1 MALLYTS
8 CAQVLGLAC
17 MLQEVHGYS
26 LPALSPETPGCAAGS
41 PASEAGPGPGRRLD
55 DHSEALSLPQDPLG
69 P

>member
-8 CAQVLGLAC
+8 HAQVLGLAC
-17 MLQEVHGYS
+17 MPQEVYCS
-26 LPALSPETPGCAAGS
+26 LPALSPETPGCVAGS
-41 PASEAGPGPGRRLD
+41 PVSEAGPGPGRNLD

>member
-8 CAQVLGLAC
+8 HAQVLGLAC
-17 MLQEVHGYS
+17 MPQEVHCCS
-26 LPALSPETPGCAAGS
+26 LPALSPETPGCVAGS
-41 PASEAGPGPGRRLD
+41 PVSEAGPGPGRNLD